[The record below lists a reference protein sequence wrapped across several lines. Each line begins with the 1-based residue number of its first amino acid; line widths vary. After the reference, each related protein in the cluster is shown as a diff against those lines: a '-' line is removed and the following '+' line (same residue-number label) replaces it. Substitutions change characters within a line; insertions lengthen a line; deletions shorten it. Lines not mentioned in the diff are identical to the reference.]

1 MNPNSIN
8 KILGYVLLIIGLLL
22 IVMPIYQ
29 TYNIFLGKSLP
40 PDIFKSQELA
50 INQNAGPTDLQKQI
64 ENTFIKILPVES
76 INKTLDLT
84 AWSLLVVIFIF
95 GGKQISE
102 IGIKLIKINQQPN

>member
-8 KILGYVLLIIGLLL
+8 KIIGYALLIVGLLL
-22 IVMPIYQ
+22 IIMPIYQ

-40 PDIFKSQELA
+40 PDIFKSQELT
-50 INQNAGPTDLQKQI
+50 INQNVSPMDVQKQI
-64 ENTFIKILPVES
+64 ENAFIKILPVES

-84 AWSLLVVIFIF
+84 AWSLLVLIFIF

-102 IGIKLIKINQQPN
+102 IGIKLIKVNQQS